1 MKKIF
6 SAIRP
11 TGNIHIGN
19 YLGAI
24 NQWIELQKKEDCVFC
39 IADWHAITT
48 PYDEKNLQNI
58 IFDLTATYL
67 ASGLDPEKC
76 ILFVQSKVKQHTEL
90 AWLLG
95 TITPLGELQR
105 MTQFKDKSQKHKEY
119 INAGLLNYPV
129 LMIADILLYD
139 ADIVPVGKDQIQHVE
154 IARNIAQ
161 KFNNKYGETFKV
173 PEALVSKEGA
183 KIMSL
188 QDPEKKM
195 SKTGDSKG
203 AINIFDSPD
212 EIRKKIMSATTDSD
226 SIVKYDEE
234 NKKGISNLLNIYS
247 LFSDK
252 DIKSIEKDF
261 EGKGYG
267 DFKEALSVLLIEKLK
282 PIKERRDKITR
293 EDIERILNKGF
304 LKAEERAEEKMKV
317 VRKRMGLTL

>member
-48 PYDEKNLQNI
+48 PYDEKNLQDI

-76 ILFVQSKVKQHTEL
+76 ILFVQSRVKQHTEL

-139 ADIVPVGKDQIQHVE
+139 ADIVPVGKDQVQHVE

-304 LKAEERAEEKMKV
+304 LKAEERAEEKMKI

>member
-139 ADIVPVGKDQIQHVE
+139 ADIVPVGKDQVQHVE

>member
-24 NQWIELQKKEDCVFC
+24 NQWIELQKTEDCVFC

-139 ADIVPVGKDQIQHVE
+139 ADIVPVGKDQVQHVE

-161 KFNNKYGETFKV
+161 KFNKKYGETFKV

-195 SKTGDSKG
+195 SKTDDSKG

-212 EIRKKIMSATTDSD
+212 DIRKKIMSATTDSD

-234 NKKGISNLLNIYS
+234 NKKGVSNLLNIYS
-247 LFSDK
+247 LFSNK

-267 DFKEALSVLLIEKLK
+267 DFKEALSNLLIEKLK

-293 EDIERILNKGF
+293 EDIEKILNKGF
-304 LKAEERAEEKMKV
+304 LKAEERAEEKMKI

>member
-6 SAIRP
+6 SGIRP

-24 NQWIELQKKEDCVFC
+24 NQWIELQKTEDCVFC

-48 PYDEKNLQNI
+48 PYEEKNLRNI

-119 INAGLLNYPV
+119 INAGLLNYPI
-129 LMIADILLYD
+129 LMAADILLYNTE
-139 ADIVPVGKDQIQHVE
+139 IVPVGKDQVQHVE
-154 IARNIAQ
+154 ITRNIAQ
-161 KFNNKYGETFKV
+161 KFNNKYGETFKI
-173 PEALVSKEGA
+173 PEPLISKEGA

-195 SKTGDSKG
+195 SKTDDSKG
-203 AINIFDSPD
+203 SINIFDTED
-212 EIRKKIMSATTDSD
+212 EIKKKIMGATTDSD
-226 SIVKYDEE
+226 SIVKYDEI

-247 LFSDK
+247 LFGNK
-252 DIKSIEKDF
+252 DIKSIEEEF

-267 DFKEALSVLLIEKLK
+267 EFKTSLSNLLIEKLK
-282 PIKERRDKITR
+282 PIKEKREKISN
-293 EDIERILNKGF
+293 EDIEKILNEGF
-304 LKAEERAEEKMKV
+304 LKAEERAENMMKE
-317 VRKRMGLTL
+317 VRKKMGLTL

>member
-212 EIRKKIMSATTDSD
+212 EIRNKIMSATTDSD

>member
-48 PYDEKNLQNI
+48 PYDEKNLQDI

-76 ILFVQSKVKQHTEL
+76 ILFVQSRVKQHTEL